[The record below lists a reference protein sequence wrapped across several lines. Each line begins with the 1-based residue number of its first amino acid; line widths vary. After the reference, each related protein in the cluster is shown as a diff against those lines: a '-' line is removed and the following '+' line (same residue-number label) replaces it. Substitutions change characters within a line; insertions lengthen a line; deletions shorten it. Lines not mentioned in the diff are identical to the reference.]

1 MGKAKKRSFNNGIN
15 DKFPYMT
22 RESAL
27 NSVSKEAAVNKEIV
41 EQAKAL
47 VEDLQGES
55 LIDRIFSWKQITSP
69 LKELFEKRN
78 G

>member
-1 MGKAKKRSFNNGIN
+1 MAKIEIELSEYQGMKTKIRNLE
-15 DKFPYMT
+15 T
-22 RESAL
+22 AL

>member
-1 MGKAKKRSFNNGIN
+1 MAKIEIELSEYQGMKTKIRNL
-15 DKFPYMT
+15 
-22 RESAL
+22 ESAL
-27 NSVSKEAAVNKEIV
+27 NSVSKEAAANKEIV

>member
-1 MGKAKKRSFNNGIN
+1 MAKIEIELSEYQGMKTKIRNL
-15 DKFPYMT
+15 
-22 RESAL
+22 ESAL
-27 NSVSKEAAVNKEIV
+27 NSVSKEAAVNKEII

-47 VEDLQGES
+47 VEDLQGETI
-55 LIDRIFSWKQITSP
+55 IDRIFSWKQITSP